1 MDLYIYIITH
11 PKFDGWIKIGRAN
24 DIEKRL
30 NGYQTCC
37 PTRSYK
43 IEYSKKVSLELI
55 NDIEIFFKICINSN
69 GYEWY
74 KISVDEGINIIEK
87 IIKGIN
93 LYDSE
98 YKIILAS
105 AKRHS
110 YNQKFKYYAYE
121 DIDEYSYLEKKEF
134 NKLDDLFKY
143 FKFNTSN
150 LNKICRLFQSKNKIK
165 INNIIIQRQKFKNI
179 LE

>member
-1 MDLYIYIITH
+1 MDLYIYILTH
-11 PKFDGWIKIGRAN
+11 PKFEGWIKIGRAIN
-24 DIEKRL
+24 IEKRL
-30 NGYQTCC
+30 HSYQTGC

-43 IEYSKKVSLELI
+43 IEYSRKVSLDLI
-55 NDIEIFFKICINSN
+55 NNIEIFFKVCIHSN

-87 IIKGIN
+87 LVKGDD
-93 LYDSE
+93 LYDNSE

-134 NKLDDLFKY
+134 NKLDDLFEY
-143 FKFNTSN
+143 FKFNTSDSQ
-150 LNKICRLFQSKNKIK
+150 KICKLFQSKSKIK
-165 INNIIIQRQKFKNI
+165 IKNIVIQRQKFKKVP
-179 LE
+179 